1 MAASD
6 FLGDLGVDFGSTI
19 GGGGSGFVL
28 QLVIFVLVAIGAGV
42 GAYLWAAK
50 RAYNKKIHIFEEI
63 NDYPVP
69 TGLDQAK
76 QVLLPFTSVKAF
88 FLKKNKIFIPR
99 PSKQTGK
106 GHYWYLITQDG
117 EWHNVSLKKLESLS
131 SKHADLEIKED
142 HSDMRMQNAAL
153 KKLVEKNYKKL
164 NWIKEYA
171 PYIAMGLMIFLLG
184 LTAYLVIGEASKIY
198 GGISGNIEAMNEM
211 TKEMGRLLSS
221 VDNIKAG
228 SGIKPLT

>member
-6 FLGDLGVDFGSTI
+6 FLGDLGVDFGSA
-19 GGGGSGFVL
+19 GADGGSGFVV
-28 QLVIFVLVAIGAGV
+28 QLILFVVVALASGIGAGW
-42 GAYLWAAK
+42 WASR
-50 RAYNKKIHIFEEI
+50 RAFNKTIHIFEEI
-63 NDYPVP
+63 NDFPVP
-69 TGLDQAK
+69 TGLDKAK

-117 EWHNVSLKKLESLS
+117 EWHNVSLEKLDSLD
-131 SKHADLEIKED
+131 SKHPEIKIKED

-198 GGISGNIEAMNEM
+198 GGLSGNIDAMAEL
-211 TKEMGRLLSS
+211 TKEMARLLSS
-221 VDNIKAG
+221 VDNIRTG
-228 SGIKPLT
+228 SGITPL